1 VAELRSDDAA
11 VEARVL
17 AITRELRC
25 LACRNE
31 TVATS
36 SAPLAEDLRREVR
49 AMVRQGAGDDEILQ
63 ALTRRYGDF
72 IRYRPPLERS
82 TLLLWGGPALLA
94 LGGAAGLLAVLRRRQ
109 RLSDA
114 QFEPDPAHDAPEEG
128 GPP

>member
-82 TLLLWGGPALLA
+82 TLLLWGGPALLG